1 MAEVAKLMLSI
12 NDHPD
17 IAALFSEFWMRRL
30 EIKYTVSNSTDLKT
44 SGELVICNLTPVEK
58 QAALF

>member
-1 MAEVAKLMLSI
+1 MAWILSGRSLR
-12 NDHPD
+12 D
-17 IAALFSEFWMRRL
+17 WRRL

-44 SGELVICNLTPVEK
+44 SGELVICNFTPEEK